1 MNAPYNP
8 DLLAQLQSRYASKP
22 VRMLIGGNWVE
33 SASGETF
40 ETLNP
45 STGELIANVAS
56 ANEAD
61 VDSAVAAARAA
72 FEGPWSKVKPDQRSR
87 MLAIS
92 SPVEGLDRKS
102 VV

>member
-1 MNAPYNP
+1 MNAAYNP
-8 DLLAQLQSRYASKP
+8 DILAQLQSRYASKP

-61 VDSAVAAARAA
+61 VDSAVAAAHTEAHRAERKA
-72 FEGPWSKVKPDQRSR
+72 RDDQ
-87 MLAIS
+87 A
-92 SPVEGLDRKS
+92 GAA
-102 VV
+102 